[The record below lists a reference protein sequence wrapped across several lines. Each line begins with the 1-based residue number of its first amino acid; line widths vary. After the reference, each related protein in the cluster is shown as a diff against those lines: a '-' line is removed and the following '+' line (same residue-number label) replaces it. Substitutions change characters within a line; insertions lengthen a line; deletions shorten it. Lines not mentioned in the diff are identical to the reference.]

1 MKKLILALIALSLLG
16 VAGLYA
22 FVLLNGPRMR
32 VQPHIR
38 AFQIVLPP
46 VPPGTVT
53 TDWPDPAASP
63 KPAARVVNLPADKA
77 GLQRGR
83 VYYHYYCV
91 FCHGEK
97 GDGHGPVGESY
108 LPVPADLR
116 SAKIK
121 GYDDRQ
127 LLRAMLTGIGHE
139 PVLTRV
145 VDPQHHEYLLLFVR
159 SMQR

>member
-1 MKKLILALIALSLLG
+1 VKKLILALVSMSVLG
-16 VAGLYA
+16 LAGLYA
-22 FVLLNGPRMR
+22 FVLLNGPRMK

-38 AFQIVLPP
+38 AFQIVLPR

-53 TDWPDPAASP
+53 TDWPDQAALPVPAGG
-63 KPAARVVNLPADKA
+63 VVNLPADRA
-77 GLQRGR
+77 ARIQRGS
-83 VYYHYYCV
+83 VYYRYYCV

-116 SAKIK
+116 TARVKR
-121 GYDDRQ
+121 YDDRQ

-139 PVLTRV
+139 PVLARV

-159 SMQR
+159 SM

>member
-1 MKKLILALIALSLLG
+1 MKKLILTLIALSLLG
-16 VAGLYA
+16 LAGLYA
-22 FVLLNGPRMR
+22 VVLLNGPRMR
-32 VQPHIR
+32 VQQHIR
-38 AFQIVLPP
+38 AFQMVLPL

-53 TDWPDPAASP
+53 TNWPDPVASP
-63 KPAARVVNLPADKA
+63 TPVAGAVTLPADKA
-77 GLQRGR
+77 AVLQRGR

-116 SAKIK
+116 SAKVK

-139 PVLTRV
+139 PILERV
-145 VDPQHHEYLLLFVR
+145 VDPQHRMYLMLFVR
-159 SMQR
+159 SM